1 MPALLGVPPG
11 ARAFTVFQLDARVVF
26 FTMVVT
32 MVTTCL
38 FGIVPSWLASRG
50 DVAPVMK
57 EGTAASGPRVHRGL
71 QQGLVVSQI
80 AVSVVLLCGAAVMT
94 RSFLQTERAGL
105 GVTRQP
111 VLSAW
116 VSGEDFTRAGVEDAM
131 ARLAATPGVERVAI
145 AFRAPLSLS
154 GGGMARPVYFP
165 DAPPAPGE
173 GLPDVKFNP
182 VSASYFD
189 TMGTRVLRGRVLTR
203 ADEGAGEPVMVV
215 NEEFERRF
223 FPGGT
228 AVDRRVQPGGPTAP
242 VHRIVGVVENAVIN
256 SIGEE
261 PEPYFYLPFWRRG
274 SGEVT
279 FLVRTTSDA
288 SAFAPIVKDIL
299 ESVDPRLRPRRI
311 VTMREYMAYSASD
324 YRATAALALTLGLVG
339 LLLTVLGV
347 YGVIAYR
354 TAQRTREIGIRMAL
368 GAARG
373 DVLRMMLI
381 EGGRVAVAGVG
392 IGLMLALAA
401 TRAIQS
407 MLFHVSAWDPA
418 SFTTSAVVVFA
429 LACVA
434 IAIPAWRAVRSSPA
448 AALRL

>member
-1 MPALLGVPPG
+1 
-11 ARAFTVFQLDARVVF
+11 
-26 FTMVVT
+26 
-32 MVTTCL
+32 
-38 FGIVPSWLASRG
+38 
-50 DVAPVMK
+50 
-57 EGTAASGPRVHRGL
+57 
-71 QQGLVVSQI
+71 
-80 AVSVVLLCGAAVMT
+80 
-94 RSFLQTERAGL
+94 
-105 GVTRQP
+105 
-111 VLSAW
+111 
-116 VSGEDFTRAGVEDAM
+116 
-131 ARLAATPGVERVAI
+131 
-145 AFRAPLSLS
+145 
-154 GGGMARPVYFP
+154 
-165 DAPPAPGE
+165 
-173 GLPDVKFNP
+173 
-182 VSASYFD
+182 
-189 TMGTRVLRGRVLTR
+189 
-203 ADEGAGEPVMVV
+203 
-215 NEEFERRF
+215 
-223 FPGGT
+223 
-228 AVDRRVQPGGPTAP
+228 
-242 VHRIVGVVENAVIN
+242 
-256 SIGEE
+256 
-261 PEPYFYLPFWRRG
+261 
-274 SGEVT
+274 
-279 FLVRTTSDA
+279 
-288 SAFAPIVKDIL
+288 
-299 ESVDPRLRPRRI
+299 
-311 VTMREYMAYSASD
+311 MREYMAYSASD